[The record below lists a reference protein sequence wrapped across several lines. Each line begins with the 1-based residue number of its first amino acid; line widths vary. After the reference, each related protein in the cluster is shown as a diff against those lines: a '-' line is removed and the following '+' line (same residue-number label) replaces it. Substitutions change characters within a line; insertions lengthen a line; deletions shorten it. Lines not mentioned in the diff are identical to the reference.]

1 MFDINQKPYDEEYG
15 ELDEEAFEQYIDHLM
30 EEFAESPEAQTIIE
44 RVGQVSWAGAMVEY
58 AMHYPGVTPPGMS
71 VGDFEEVVF
80 EIFPRKVSTEAS
92 NAGEIIAE
100 LRAFWEF
107 LRRAYQLKNADK
119 ILAKLTPAAVPR
131 LERELANPRNFGMA
145 KSFFM
150 QGQEL
155 GFDMTQQ
162 EGIDAFM
169 NFYNSRLL
177 ESRMGGPPDFGAVP
191 DFEDLPD
198 MPPLPPSPLTP
209 REKADLRKKR
219 KAQRQAKKRGRRKK

>member
-1 MFDINQKPYDEEYG
+1 MFDINQKLYDEEYG
-15 ELDEEAFEQYIDHLM
+15 ELDEAAFEEYIDHLM
-30 EEFAESPEAQTIIE
+30 EAFAESPEAQPVIE
-44 RVGQVSWAGAMVEY
+44 QYGQVSWAGMMMEY
-58 AMHYPGVTPPGMS
+58 AMHYPGVTPPEMS

-80 EIFPRKVSTEAS
+80 EIIPRKVSTEAS
-92 NAGEIIAE
+92 SAGAIIAE
-100 LRAFWEF
+100 LKAFWEY

-155 GFDMTQQ
+155 GFDMTTQ
-162 EGIDAFM
+162 EGLDAFM

-177 ESRMGGPPDFGAVP
+177 ESPMAGPADVGALP
-191 DFEDLPD
+191 DFEDLPA

-219 KAQRQAKKRGRRKK
+219 KAQRQAKKRNRRKK

>member
-1 MFDINQKPYDEEYG
+1 MFDIHKEFFDEDSGEFEEEVFGEY
-15 ELDEEAFEQYIDHLM
+15 LDHLM
-30 EEFAESPEAQTIIE
+30 EEFAASPEAQPVLE
-44 RVGQVSWAGAMVEY
+44 QFGPVSWAGMMMEY
-58 AMHYPGVTPPGMS
+58 AMNYPGVTPPQMS

-92 NAGEIIAE
+92 SAAAIVAE

-131 LERELANPRNFGMA
+131 LERELANPQNFGMA

-155 GFDMTQQ
+155 GFDMTSQ
-162 EGIDAFM
+162 EGIDEFT

-177 ESRMGGPPDFGAVP
+177 QSRMGALPDVGDVP
-191 DFEDLPD
+191 EFEDLPD
-198 MPPLPPSPLTP
+198 MPPLPPSPLSP
-209 REKADLRKKR
+209 KEKADLRKKR
-219 KAQRQAKKRGRRKK
+219 KAQRLAKKRGRRKK

>member
-15 ELDEEAFEQYIDHLM
+15 ELDEEAFEQYVDHLM
-30 EEFAESPEAQTIIE
+30 EEFAASPEAQPVIE
-44 RVGQVSWAGAMVEY
+44 QHGQVSWAGTMMEY
-58 AMHYPGVTPPGMS
+58 AMHYPGVTLPEMS

-92 NAGEIIAE
+92 SAGEIVAE
-100 LRAFWEF
+100 LRAFWDF

-155 GFDMTQQ
+155 GFDMTKQ
-162 EGIDAFM
+162 EGLDAFM

-177 ESRMGGPPDFGAVP
+177 ESRMAGPPDVGALP
-191 DFEDLPD
+191 DFEDLPA

-219 KAQRQAKKRGRRKK
+219 KAQRQAKKRGRRK